1 MTEGFVKHIVKKTGL
16 VTEEKEEEKKEEEE
30 ERYLQPVEVQRAVCS
45 KLAVSVRSCS

>member
-30 ERYLQPVEVQRAVCS
+30 RYLQPVEVQRAVCC
-45 KLAVSVRSCS
+45 KLAVSVRSSS